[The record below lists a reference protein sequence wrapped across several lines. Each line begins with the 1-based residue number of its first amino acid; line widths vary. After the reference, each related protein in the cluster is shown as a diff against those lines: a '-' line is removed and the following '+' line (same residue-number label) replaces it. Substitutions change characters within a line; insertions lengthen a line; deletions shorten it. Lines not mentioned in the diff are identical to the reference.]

1 MEIDAPLAAQALQA
15 ALAESP
21 QFAQYVPEIIWM
33 PLHVGGALLLRYQN
47 QPPRELAGLWDFQN
61 AVVKGYKRMAGL

>member
-1 MEIDAPLAAQALQA
+1 MEIDGTLAAQAMQA

-21 QFAQYVPEIIWM
+21 QFAQYGPNMIW
-33 PLHVGGALLLRYQN
+33 LALREGGTFLLRYEN
-47 QPPRELAGLWDFQN
+47 QPPRDLAGLWDFQN